1 MNFSNPPL
9 GIDPFD
15 DPLDRILAEI
25 AFSLQL
31 PPTQH
36 QKAVERYEAVRK
48 YLEETFDLFKD
59 QVEHFYP
66 QGSMSIDATISTKG
80 TDDEYDLDIVAQL
93 GGSFRHMAPLEVLK
107 ELEKALK
114 GYRGLKVVR
123 QSRCVT
129 LYYSDGMHLDISPS
143 IRELETPDR
152 QSHICHAKGPT
163 ASPED
168 HMVPMNAKAFEL
180 WYRDCTPLEQR
191 VVDSFAKRW
200 ENHDPLSIRAD
211 AEVDDVPEPI
221 SFVVKNTATLAL
233 QLHKR
238 YRNIQYADV
247 AGRMPPSV
255 LLSYYAGTT
264 AAGTTAR
271 PNMPLSEMVI
281 RMANF
286 MISEIENASL
296 YGRTIDVPNPRH
308 DKDVLTDR
316 WPETVAQQDVYF
328 DQLKEL
334 VAGLEKI
341 KAGRMVPTDM
351 MGWLR
356 EKFGERV
363 VTKAVDRMAAQV
375 GDAVQD
381 STQHYTAKGKLIVP
395 TPAIVAAPAT
405 ATTGAVASGR
415 DHTFFGKKI

>member
-1 MNFSNPPL
+1 MNSSNPPL

-31 PPTQH
+31 PPTQY
-36 QKAVERYEAVRK
+36 QKAAERYGAVRK
-48 YLEETFDLFKD
+48 YLEETSDLFKD

-93 GGSFRHMAPLEVLK
+93 GGTFRHMAPLDILK
-107 ELEKALK
+107 ALEKALK

-152 QSHICHAKGPT
+152 QSHICHAKGPN
-163 ASPED
+163 ASTGD
-168 HMVPMNAKAFEL
+168 HMVPMNAKAFGL
-180 WYRDCTPLEQR
+180 WYRASTPLEQR

-200 ENHDPLSIRAD
+200 EDLDPLSIRAD

-238 YRNIQYADV
+238 YRNIQYTDV

-255 LLSYYAGTT
+255 LLSYF
-264 AAGTTAR
+264 AGTTAR
-271 PNMPLSEMVI
+271 PNTPLSEMVI
-281 RMANF
+281 RMART

-296 YGRTIDVPNPRH
+296 YGRTIDVCNPCH
-308 DKDVLTDR
+308 DQDVLTDR
-316 WPETVAQQDVYF
+316 WPETVAQQNVYCG
-328 DQLKEL
+328 QLKEL
-334 VAGLEKI
+334 VAGLEEI
-341 KAGRMVPTDM
+341 RAGRMLPTDM
-351 MGWLR
+351 MDWLR
-356 EKFGERV
+356 DKFGERV
-363 VTKAVDRMAAQV
+363 VTKAADRMAAQV
-375 GDAVQD
+375 GDAVQG
-381 STQHYTAKGKLIVP
+381 STQHYAPKGKLIVP
-395 TPAIVAAPAT
+395 PPTIVAAPAIS
-405 ATTGAVASGR
+405 APTGAVASGR

>member
-1 MNFSNPPL
+1 MNYSNPPL

-31 PPTQH
+31 PPTQY
-36 QKAVERYEAVRK
+36 QKAVERYVAVRK
-48 YLEETFDLFKD
+48 YLEETSDLFKD

-93 GGSFRHMAPLEVLK
+93 GGTFRHMTPLDILK
-107 ELEKALK
+107 ALENALK

-152 QSHICHAKGPT
+152 QSHICHAKGPDI
-163 ASPED
+163 SPDD
-168 HMVPMNAKAFEL
+168 HMVPMNAKAFGL
-180 WYRDCTPLEQR
+180 WYRASTPLEQR

-200 ENHDPLSIRAD
+200 EDHDPLSIRAD

-221 SFVVKNTATLAL
+221 AFVVKNTTTLAL

-238 YRNIQYADV
+238 YRNIQYTDI

-264 AAGTTAR
+264 AR
-271 PNMPLSEMVI
+271 PNTPLSEMVI
-281 RMANF
+281 RMAKF

-296 YGRTIDVPNPRH
+296 YGRTIDVCNPCH
-308 DKDVLTDR
+308 DQDVLTDR
-316 WPETVAQQDVYF
+316 WPESVGQQNVYCG
-328 DQLKEL
+328 QLKEL
-334 VAGLEKI
+334 VAGLEEI
-341 KAGRMVPTDM
+341 KAGLMMPSDM
-351 MGWLR
+351 MDWLR
-356 EKFGERV
+356 ERFGERV
-363 VTKAVDRMAAQV
+363 VTKAADRMAVQV

-381 STQHYTAKGKLIVP
+381 SIQHYAQNGRLIVP
-395 TPAIVAAPAT
+395 TPAIVAAPTIA
-405 ATTGAVASGR
+405 APTGAVASGR

>member
-1 MNFSNPPL
+1 MNISNTQ

-31 PPTQH
+31 PPTQY
-36 QKAVERYEAVRK
+36 QKAVERYEAVRN
-48 YLEETFDLFKD
+48 YLEETSELFKD

-93 GGSFRHMAPLEVLK
+93 GGSFRHMSPLKILK
-107 ELEKALK
+107 ELEAALK

-143 IRELETPDR
+143 IRELLTPDR
-152 QSHICHAKGPT
+152 QSHICHAKGPAEST
-163 ASPED
+163 ED
-168 HMVPMNAKAFEL
+168 HMVPMNAKAFGL
-180 WYRDCTPLEQR
+180 WYRARTPLEQR

-200 ENHDPLSIRAD
+200 EDYDPLSIRAD

-238 YRNIQYADV
+238 YRNIQYADID
-247 AGRMPPSV
+247 GRMPPSV

-264 AAGTTAR
+264 AR
-271 PNMPLSEMVI
+271 PNTSLSDMVI
-281 RMANF
+281 RMAKF
-286 MISEIENASL
+286 IISEIEIASL
-296 YGRTIDVPNPRH
+296 YGRTIDVCNPCH
-308 DKDVLTDR
+308 DQDVFTDR
-316 WPETVAQQDVYF
+316 WPETVVQQSIYAR
-328 DQLKEL
+328 QLEDL
-334 VAGLEKI
+334 VKGLENI
-341 KAGRMVPTDM
+341 KAGRVVPTDM
-351 MGWLR
+351 MVWLR
-356 EKFGERV
+356 EQFGERV
-363 VTKAVDRMAAQV
+363 VTKAADRMADQV
-375 GDAVQD
+375 GSSVKD
-381 STQHYTAKGKLIVP
+381 STQHYAPRGKLIVP

-405 ATTGAVASGR
+405 AAATGAVASGR
-415 DHTFFGKKI
+415 AHTFFGKKI